1 MLGIHIRKEGT
12 LSESIKAYL
21 PKYMKVAQVFV
32 VNPMSG
38 NNTTRDDDIA
48 AIKQMRD
55 KMVIAHGSYVDI
67 PWSSKSIDL
76 IHQEIKICYKAGIR
90 GLIIHLGAKTN
101 ENIKP
106 VLDKLLK
113 IKSKYLENLIL
124 FLEINSM
131 KQSDKTFETPNK
143 INKLFAVINEQTKGS
158 ALLIGLCIDTAH
170 LWACG
175 TSLTTYKSTEV
186 FLSALDPSVPI
197 MFHLNDSTE
206 PFASGKDIHT
216 QLCEGEIWRE
226 KSNDLSDSGIACI
239 VNYAKKNN
247 SIIILERRG
256 NDQSYYKKDISIL
269 KKLGLI

>member
-1 MLGIHIRKEGT
+1 MLGIHIHKEGT
-12 LSESIKAYL
+12 LSDSIKADL

-38 NNTTRDDDIA
+38 NNTTQDDDIA

-55 KMVIAHGSYVDI
+55 KMIIAHGSYVGI

-76 IHQEIKICYKAGIR
+76 IRQEIKLCYKAGIR

-106 VLDKLLK
+106 VLVELLK

-131 KQSDKTFETPNK
+131 KQSDKTFETPDK
-143 INKLFAVINEQTKGS
+143 INKLFAIIHKETIGS

-170 LWACG
+170 LWTCG
-175 TSLTTYKSTEV
+175 TSMTTYKSTES
-186 FLSALDPSVPI
+186 FLTALDPSIPI

-206 PFASGKDIHT
+206 PFASGKDIHA

-226 KSNDLSDSGIACI
+226 KSDDLVNSGIACI
-239 VNYAKKNN
+239 INYAKKNN
-247 SIIILERRG
+247 SIIILERSG
-256 NDQSYYKKDISIL
+256 NDHSYYKKDITIL
-269 KKLGLI
+269 KKLGFF